1 MEKFYSITRLFHPRA
16 TLRISALA
24 GLLFCQIAGAFSLP
38 PFNAEY
44 KAYRSGME
52 LGSASQSLSLN
63 QAGEYTLHFQSSAS
77 FLFLS
82 DKRSEISTFSV
93 QGEQLV
99 PRHYRFKRTGT
110 GSDKNTEIRFSL
122 TDKQI
127 QINQDQVLPWQ
138 GETDNQLFHL
148 DIRRR
153 LAAGETRFSYQT
165 INEKGQPDEETFE
178 VIGEE
183 KLSLPVGEVDTLKL
197 QKVRANS
204 KRQTF
209 IWLAPDLDYQMARLK
224 QLKEG
229 KEQLDIQL
237 KSYTSKAE

>member
-1 MEKFYSITRLFHPRA
+1 MFYSITRLFHHRA
-16 TLRISALA
+16 MLRISALTA
-24 GLLFCQIAGAFSLP
+24 LMLCQSVSALSLT
-38 PFNAEY
+38 PFNAQY
-44 KAYRSGME
+44 KAFRSGME
-52 LGSASQSLSLN
+52 LGSATQTL
-63 QAGEYTLHFQSSAS
+63 AGNEAGDYTLKFQSSAS

-82 DKRSEISTFSV
+82 DKRSETSTFAV
-93 QGEQLV
+93 TDGQLS

-110 GSDKNTEIRFSL
+110 GKDRSTEVHFSAD
-122 TDKQI
+122 TKEI
-127 QINQDQVLPWQ
+127 TINQDKTLPWQ
-138 GETDNQLFHL
+138 GEMDNQLFHL

-183 KLSLPVGEVDTLKL
+183 KLSLPVGDVNTLKL

-209 IWLAPDLDYQMARLK
+209 IWLAPGLDYQMARLR
-224 QLKEG
+224 QLKDS

-237 KSYTSKAE
+237 ESYTSNPE